1 MKILENVIANRNLLF
16 TDASTGKTIPVGAL
30 YRSLGL
36 NPVEKGLIFLYNDNQ
51 LSSIEVLLNFY
62 GTAHTIAVLGQKLH
76 PEFKDRL
83 EEEYHPKYIFDPSR
97 EEIQG
102 YTIKAFSESVN
113 IHVKKDY
120 QSEVVINPEIKILLS
135 TSGTTGIPKLV
146 KLSDE
151 SLYQN
156 ALSILQYMP
165 ILESDVVPLNVPINF
180 VYGFSIFT
188 TNCMRAGRIVC
199 TDKDIMQKTFWDEM
213 EEFGYS
219 TLGGVPYLYENLN
232 RIGFFRKNSPSL
244 RYMTH
249 TGGVIN
255 GELRKTIFS
264 YCHEFE
270 KQFFA
275 QYGQTEAGGR
285 MAYLSTD
292 GLLEAETSIG
302 TPVHGGD
309 FSIDPD
315 TDELLF
321 SHNSIYGGY
330 ANTLKDL
337 TSYEQPTVLRTGD
350 TAQKGKNGI
359 YYITGRIKRI
369 MKLFGIRLNLDEV
382 EFILKNEIEGNT
394 FVCLNS
400 NDKKIVV
407 LYDNPDIDPQIITE
421 TIKNKLRINPQYVRT
436 DLIESFPLSQNGKI
450 NYPLLQNLQHENI

>member
-1 MKILENVIANRNLLF
+1 MKILENVIANRSLSF
-16 TDASTGKTIPVGAL
+16 IEASSGKSVPVGTL

-62 GTAHTIAVLGQKLH
+62 GTAHAIAILGQKLH
-76 PEFKDRL
+76 PDFKERL
-83 EEEYHPKYIFDPSR
+83 EAEYRPKYIFDPSR
-97 EEIQG
+97 EELQG
-102 YTIKAFSESVN
+102 YSSREFSETIKIFVKEDYKPEVS
-113 IHVKKDY
+113 IHPD
-120 QSEVVINPEIKILLS
+120 IKILLS
-135 TSGTTGIPKLV
+135 TSGTTGVPKLV

-151 SLYQN
+151 SLYKN
-156 ALSILQYMP
+156 AVSILQYMP

-188 TNCMRAGRIVC
+188 TNCMRAGKIVC
-199 TDKDIMQKTFWDEM
+199 TDKDIMQKAFWDEM
-213 EEFGYS
+213 EEYGYS

-232 RIGFFRKNSPSL
+232 RIGFFRKDSKSL

-255 GELRKTIFS
+255 GELRKTIFN

-292 GLLEAETSIG
+292 GLLEEETSIG
-302 TPVHGGD
+302 SPVHGAS
-309 FSIDPD
+309 FEIDPE

-321 SHNSIYGGY
+321 FHESICGGY
-330 ANTLKDL
+330 ANTLHDL
-337 TSYEQPTVLRTGD
+337 ATYEQPKVLRTGD
-350 TAQKGKNGI
+350 TARRGQNGL

-382 EFILKNEIEGNT
+382 EFILKNELEGNT

-400 NDKKIVV
+400 NDKKIIV
-407 LYDNPDIDPQIITE
+407 LYDNNEIDPQIITE
-421 TIKNKLRINPQYVRT
+421 IIKNKLRINPQYVRT
-436 DLIESFPLSQNGKI
+436 EHIETFPLSQNGKI

>member
-1 MKILENVIANRNLLF
+1 MKILENVIANKNLLF
-16 TDASTGKTIPVGAL
+16 TDASSGATTPVGTL

-51 LSSIEVLLNFY
+51 LPSVEVLLNFY
-62 GTAHTIAVLGQKLH
+62 GTAHAIAVLGQKLH
-76 PEFKDRL
+76 PEFKERL
-83 EEEYHPKYIFDPSR
+83 EAEYRPKYIFDPSR
-97 EEIQG
+97 EEVLG
-102 YTIKAFSESVN
+102 YELKEFSETVK
-113 IHVKKDY
+113 IFAKKDY
-120 QSEVVINPEIKILLS
+120 QPEVVIHPEIKILLS
-135 TSGTTGIPKLV
+135 TSGTTGVPKLV

-151 SLYQN
+151 NLYQN
-156 ALSILQYMP
+156 AISILQYMP
-165 ILESDVVPLNVPINF
+165 IQGTDVVPLNVPINF

-199 TDKDIMQKTFWDEM
+199 TDKDIMQKAFWDEM
-213 EEFGYS
+213 EEYGYS

-232 RIGFFRKNSPSL
+232 RIGFFRKDSASL

-255 GELRKTIFS
+255 AELRKTIFN

-285 MAYLSTD
+285 MAYLTTD
-292 GLLEAETSIG
+292 GLLEEETSIG
-302 TPVHGGD
+302 TPVHGGS
-309 FSIDPD
+309 FEIDSE

-321 SHNSIYGGY
+321 LHSSISGGY
-330 ANTLKDL
+330 ANKLEDL
-337 TSYEQPTVLRTGD
+337 ATYEQPKLLRTGD
-350 TAQKGKNGI
+350 TARRGHNGL

-382 EFILKNEIEGNT
+382 EFILKNELEGNT
-394 FVCLNS
+394 FVCLNA
-400 NDKKIVV
+400 NDKKIIV
-407 LYDNPDIDPQIITE
+407 LYDNKDIDPQIITE

-436 DLIESFPLSQNGKI
+436 EHIESFPLSQNGKI

>member
-1 MKILENVIANRNLLF
+1 MKILENIIANKNLLF
-16 TDASTGKTIPVGAL
+16 TEASSGRTIPVGTL

-36 NPVEKGLIFLYNDNQ
+36 NPVEKGLLFLYNDNQ
-51 LSSIEVLLNFY
+51 LPGIEVLLNFY
-62 GTAHTIAVLGQKLH
+62 GTAHTIALLGQKLH
-76 PEFKDRL
+76 TEFKDRI
-83 EEEYHPKYIFDPSR
+83 EAEYRPKYIFDPQR
-97 EEIQG
+97 EEIPG
-102 YTIKAFSESVN
+102 YSLKEFSDTIKIFMKDDYKSEIS
-113 IHVKKDY
+113 IH
-120 QSEVVINPEIKILLS
+120 PEIKILLS
-135 TSGTTGIPKLV
+135 TSGTTGVPKLV
-146 KLSDE
+146 KLSDDN
-151 SLYQN
+151 LYQN
-156 ALSILQYMP
+156 AISILQYMP

-199 TDKDIMQKTFWDEM
+199 SDKDIMQKAFWEEM
-213 EEFGYS
+213 EEYGYS

-232 RIGFFRKNSPSL
+232 RIGFFRKDSPGL
-244 RYMTH
+244 RYFTH

-255 GELRKTIFS
+255 GELRKTLFS

-270 KQFFA
+270 KEFFA

-285 MAYLSTD
+285 MAYLTTD
-292 GLLEAETSIG
+292 GLLEEETSIG
-302 TPVHGGD
+302 TPVHGGN
-309 FSIDPD
+309 FSIDPE

-321 SHNSIYGGY
+321 SHSSIFGGY
-330 ANTLKDL
+330 ANKLEDL
-337 TSYEQPTVLRTGD
+337 TAYEQPLVLHTGD
-350 TAQKGKNGI
+350 TARKGQNGI

-382 EFILKNEIEGNT
+382 EFILKNELKGNT

-407 LYDNPDIDPQIITE
+407 LYDNPEIDPQVITE

-436 DLIESFPLSQNGKI
+436 ELIESFPLSQNGKI

>member
-1 MKILENVIANRNLLF
+1 MKILENVIANKNLLF
-16 TDASTGKTIPVGAL
+16 TDASTGATTPVGTL

-62 GTAHTIAVLGQKLH
+62 GTAHAIAVLGQKLH
-76 PEFKDRL
+76 SEFKERL
-83 EEEYHPKYIFDPSR
+83 EGEYRPKYIFDPSR
-97 EEIQG
+97 DEVQG
-102 YTIKAFSESVN
+102 YSLKEFSET
-113 IHVKKDY
+113 VKIFAKEDY
-120 QSEVVINPEIKILLS
+120 QPEVTIHPEIKILLS
-135 TSGTTGIPKLV
+135 TSGTTGVPKLV

-151 SLYQN
+151 NLYQN
-156 ALSILQYMP
+156 AISILQYMP
-165 ILESDVVPLNVPINF
+165 ILETDVVPLNVPINF

-199 TDKDIMQKTFWDEM
+199 TDKDIMQKAFWDEM
-213 EEFGYS
+213 EQYGYS

-232 RIGFFRKNSPSL
+232 RIGFFRKNSASL

-255 GELRKTIFS
+255 AELRKTIFN

-285 MAYLSTD
+285 MAYLTTD
-292 GLLEAETSIG
+292 GLLEEETSIG
-302 TPVHGGD
+302 TPVNGGS
-309 FSIDPD
+309 FQIDPE

-321 SHNSIYGGY
+321 LHTSISGGY
-330 ANTLKDL
+330 ANKLEDL
-337 TSYEQPTVLRTGD
+337 STYEQPRLLRTGD
-350 TAQKGKNGI
+350 TARRGQNGL

-382 EFILKNEIEGNT
+382 EFILKNELEGNT

-400 NDKKIVV
+400 NDKKIIV
-407 LYDNPDIDPQIITE
+407 LYDNSEIDPRIITE

-436 DLIESFPLSQNGKI
+436 EHIESFPLSQNGKI

>member
-62 GTAHTIAVLGQKLH
+62 GTALSIAVLGQKLH
-76 PEFKDRL
+76 PEFKERL

-97 EEIQG
+97 EEIPG
-102 YTIKAFSESVN
+102 YTIKAFSESVT

-120 QSEVVINPEIKILLS
+120 KCEVTINPEIKILLS

-156 ALSILQYMP
+156 AVSILQYMP

-188 TNCMRAGRIVC
+188 TNCMRAARIVC
-199 TDKDIMQKTFWDEM
+199 TEKDIMQKAFWDEM

-232 RIGFFRKNSPSL
+232 RIGFFRKDSPSL

-285 MAYLSTD
+285 MAYLTTD

-302 TPVHGGD
+302 TPVQGGD

-315 TDELLF
+315 TEELLF

-330 ANTLKDL
+330 AHTLKDL
-337 TSYEQPTVLRTGD
+337 ASYEQPAVLRTGD

-382 EFILKNEIEGNT
+382 EFILKNEMEGNT
-394 FVCLNS
+394 FVCLNF
-400 NDKKIVV
+400 NDKKIIV
-407 LYDNPDIDPQIITE
+407 LYDNQEIDPQVITE
-421 TIKNKLRINPQYVRT
+421 TIKNKLRINPQYVRAEY
-436 DLIESFPLSQNGKI
+436 IESFPLSPNGKI

>member
-1 MKILENVIANRNLLF
+1 MKILENVIANKNLLF
-16 TDASTGKTIPVGAL
+16 TDASTGNTIPVGTL

-62 GTAHTIAVLGQKLH
+62 GTAHTIALLGQKLH
-76 PEFKDRL
+76 SEFKDRM
-83 EEEYHPKYIFDPSR
+83 EAEYRPKYIFDPSR
-97 EEIQG
+97 DEVEG
-102 YTIKAFSESVN
+102 YSIRAFSDT
-113 IHVKKDY
+113 VKIFMKDDY
-120 QSEVVINPEIKILLS
+120 QSEITIHPEIKLLLS

-151 SLYQN
+151 NLYQN
-156 ALSILQYMP
+156 AVSILQYMP

-188 TNCMRAGRIVC
+188 TNCMRAGRMVC
-199 TDKDIMQKTFWDEM
+199 TDKDIMQKAFWDEM
-213 EEFGYS
+213 EEYGYS
-219 TLGGVPYLYENLN
+219 TLGGVPFLYENLN
-232 RIGFFRKNSPSL
+232 RIGFFRKDSQSL
-244 RYMTH
+244 RYLTH

-255 GELRKTIFS
+255 GELRKTIFA
-264 YCHEFE
+264 YCLEFE

-285 MAYLSTD
+285 MAYLTTD
-292 GLLEAETSIG
+292 GLLEEETSIG
-302 TPVHGGD
+302 TPVYGGN

-321 SHNSIYGGY
+321 SHTSIFGGY
-330 ANTLKDL
+330 AHTLQDL
-337 TSYEQPTVLRTGD
+337 SSYEQPAVLRTGD
-350 TAQKGKNGI
+350 TAKKEDNGI
-359 YYITGRIKRI
+359 YSITGRIKRI

-382 EFILKNEIEGNT
+382 EFILKNELEGNT

-400 NDKKIVV
+400 NDKKIIV
-407 LYDNPDIDPQIITE
+407 LYDNPEIDPQTITE
-421 TIKNKLRINPQYVRT
+421 IIKNKLRINPQYVRT
-436 DLIESFPLSQNGKI
+436 EHIESFPLSQNGKI

>member
-1 MKILENVIANRNLLF
+1 MKILENVMANKNLVF
-16 TDASTGKTIPVGAL
+16 TEASSGTTIPLEVLSG
-30 YRSLGL
+30 SLGL
-36 NPVEKGLIFLYNDNQ
+36 NPAEKGLLFLYNDNQ
-51 LSSIEVLLNFY
+51 LPGIEVLLNFY
-62 GTAHTIAVLGQKLH
+62 GTAHTIAILGQKLH
-76 PEFKDRL
+76 SEFKDRI
-83 EEEYHPKYIFDPSR
+83 EAEYRPKYIFDPLR
-97 EEIQG
+97 EEIPG
-102 YTIKAFSESVN
+102 YSMKKLSDTISIFMKDDYQDEVN
-113 IHVKKDY
+113 IH
-120 QSEVVINPEIKILLS
+120 PEIKILLS

-151 SLYQN
+151 NLYQN
-156 ALSILQYMP
+156 AISILQYMP

-199 TDKDIMQKTFWDEM
+199 SDKDIMQKAFWDEM
-213 EEFGYS
+213 EEYGYS

-232 RIGFFRKNSPSL
+232 RIGFFRKDSPSI
-244 RYMTH
+244 RYFTH

-255 GELRKTIFS
+255 AELRKTIFS
-264 YCHEFE
+264 YCHEFG
-270 KQFFA
+270 KDFFA

-285 MAYLSTD
+285 MAYLTTD
-292 GLLEAETSIG
+292 GLLEEETSIG
-302 TPVHGGD
+302 TPVKGGN

-321 SHNSIYGGY
+321 SHSSIFGGY
-330 ANTLKDL
+330 ANTLADL
-337 TSYEQPTVLRTGD
+337 ATYEQSSVLHTGD
-350 TAQKGKNGI
+350 TARKGPNGI

-382 EFILKNEIEGNT
+382 EFILKNELKGNT

-407 LYDNPDIDPQIITE
+407 LYDNPDVDPQVITE

-436 DLIESFPLSQNGKI
+436 ERIESFPLSQNGKI

>member
-16 TDASTGKTIPVGAL
+16 TDASTGKTIPVGVL

-76 PEFKDRL
+76 PEFKARL

-97 EEIQG
+97 GEISG
-102 YTIKAFSESVN
+102 YTVKSFSDSVD
-113 IHVKKDY
+113 IHTRKDY
-120 QSEVVINPEIKILLS
+120 KSEITIHPEIKILLS

-156 ALSILQYMP
+156 AVSILQYMP
-165 ILESDVVPLNVPINF
+165 VLESDVVPLNVPINF

-199 TDKDIMQKTFWDEM
+199 TDKDIMQKAFWDEM

-232 RIGFFRKNSPSL
+232 RIGFFRKDSPSL

-255 GELRKTIFS
+255 GELRKIIFS

-285 MAYLSTD
+285 MAYLTTD

-302 TPVHGGD
+302 TPVQGGD
-309 FSIDPD
+309 FKIDPE

-330 ANTLKDL
+330 ANTLQDL
-337 TSYEQPTVLRTGD
+337 TTYEQPSVLRTGD
-350 TAQKGKNGI
+350 TAQKGSNGI

-382 EFILKNEIEGNT
+382 EFILKNEMEGNT

-400 NDKKIVV
+400 NDKKIIV
-407 LYDNPDIDPQIITE
+407 LYDNPDINPQTVTE
-421 TIKNKLRINPQYVRT
+421 AIKNKLRINPQYIRT
-436 DLIESFPLSQNGKI
+436 ELIESFPLSQNGKI

>member
-1 MKILENVIANRNLLF
+1 MKILENVIANKNLLF
-16 TDASTGKTIPVGAL
+16 TDASSGATTPVGTL

-51 LSSIEVLLNFY
+51 LPSVEVLLNFY
-62 GTAHTIAVLGQKLH
+62 GTAHAIAVLGQKLH
-76 PEFKDRL
+76 PEFKERL
-83 EEEYHPKYIFDPSR
+83 EAEYRPKYIFDPSR
-97 EEIQG
+97 EEVEG
-102 YTIKAFSESVN
+102 YELKEFSETVK
-113 IHVKKDY
+113 IFAKKDY
-120 QSEVVINPEIKILLS
+120 QPEVVIHPEIKILLS
-135 TSGTTGIPKLV
+135 TSGTTGVPKLV

-151 SLYQN
+151 NLYQN
-156 ALSILQYMP
+156 AISILQYMP
-165 ILESDVVPLNVPINF
+165 IQGTDVVPLNVPINF

-188 TNCMRAGRIVC
+188 TNCMQAGRIVC
-199 TDKDIMQKTFWDEM
+199 TDKDIMQKAFWDEM
-213 EEFGYS
+213 EEYGYS

-232 RIGFFRKNSPSL
+232 RIGFFRKDSASL

-255 GELRKTIFS
+255 AELRKTIFN

-285 MAYLSTD
+285 MAYLTTD
-292 GLLEAETSIG
+292 GLLEEETSIG
-302 TPVHGGD
+302 TPVHGGS
-309 FSIDPD
+309 FEIDSE

-321 SHNSIYGGY
+321 LHSSISGGY
-330 ANTLKDL
+330 ANKLEDL
-337 TSYEQPTVLRTGD
+337 ATYEQPKLLRTGD
-350 TAQKGKNGI
+350 TARKGQNGL

-382 EFILKNEIEGNT
+382 EFILKNELEGNT
-394 FVCLNS
+394 FVCLNA
-400 NDKKIVV
+400 NDKKIIV
-407 LYDNPDIDPQIITE
+407 LYDNKDIDPQIITE

-436 DLIESFPLSQNGKI
+436 EHIESFPLSQNGKI

>member
-16 TDASTGKTIPVGAL
+16 TDATTGKTIPVGTL

-76 PEFKDRL
+76 PEFKARL
-83 EEEYHPKYIFDPSR
+83 EEEYRPKYIFDPSR
-97 EEIQG
+97 EEVPG
-102 YTIKAFSESVN
+102 YTVKAFSDSVS

-120 QSEVVINPEIKILLS
+120 QCEVVINPEIKILLS

-146 KLSDE
+146 KLSDK

-188 TNCMRAGRIVC
+188 TNCMRAGSIVC
-199 TDKDIMQKTFWDEM
+199 TDKDIMQKAFWDEM

-232 RIGFFRKNSPSL
+232 RIGFFRKDSPSL

-285 MAYLSTD
+285 MAYLTTD
-292 GLLEAETSIG
+292 GLLEDETSIG

-315 TDELLF
+315 NDELLF

-330 ANTLKDL
+330 AHTLKDL
-337 TSYEQPTVLRTGD
+337 TSYEQPAVLRTGD

-382 EFILKNEIEGNT
+382 EFILKNEMEGNT

-400 NDKKIVV
+400 NDKKIIV
-407 LYDNPDIDPQIITE
+407 LYDNPEIDPQVITE
-421 TIKNKLRINPQYVRT
+421 TIKNKLRINPQYVRA

>member
-1 MKILENVIANRNLLF
+1 MKVLENVIANKNLLF
-16 TDASTGKTIPVGAL
+16 TDASTGSTIPVGTL

-36 NPVEKGLIFLYNDNQ
+36 NPVEKGLLFLYNDNQ
-51 LSSIEVLLNFY
+51 LPSIEVLLNFY
-62 GTAHTIAVLGQKLH
+62 GTAHTIALLGQKLH
-76 PEFKDRL
+76 TEFKDRI
-83 EEEYHPKYIFDPSR
+83 EAEYRPKYIFDPLRDKIPGYSLK
-97 EEIQG
+97 EFSDSIKIFAKDDYHNEI
-102 YTIKAFSESVN
+102 A
-113 IHVKKDY
+113 IH
-120 QSEVVINPEIKILLS
+120 PEIKILLS

-151 SLYQN
+151 NLYQN
-156 ALSILQYMP
+156 AISILRYMP

-199 TDKDIMQKTFWDEM
+199 SDKDIMQKAFWEEM
-213 EEFGYS
+213 EEYGYS
-219 TLGGVPYLYENLN
+219 TLGGVPFLYENLN
-232 RIGFFRKNSPSL
+232 RIGFFRKDSPSL
-244 RYMTH
+244 RYFTH

-255 GELRKTIFS
+255 EALRKTIFS

-270 KQFFA
+270 KDFFA

-285 MAYLSTD
+285 MAYLTTD
-292 GLLEAETSIG
+292 GLLEEETSIG

-309 FSIDPD
+309 FSIDSD

-321 SHNSIYGGY
+321 SHSSIFGGY
-330 ANTLKDL
+330 ANTLEDL
-337 TSYEQPTVLRTGD
+337 ATYEQPAVLHTGD
-350 TAQKGKNGI
+350 TARKGQNGI

-382 EFILKNEIEGNT
+382 ESILKNELKGNT

-400 NDKKIVV
+400 NDKKIIV
-407 LYDNPDIDPQIITE
+407 LYDNQDIDPQVITE
-421 TIKNKLRINPQYVRT
+421 IIKNKLRINPLYVRT
-436 DLIESFPLSQNGKI
+436 EPIESFPLSQNGKI

>member
-1 MKILENVIANRNLLF
+1 MKILENVIANKNLVF
-16 TDASTGKTIPVGAL
+16 TDASSGKTIPIGAL

-36 NPVEKGLIFLYNDNQ
+36 NPVEKGLLFLYNDNQ
-51 LSSIEVLLNFY
+51 LPGIEVLLNFY
-62 GTAHTIAVLGQKLH
+62 GTAHAIALLGQKLNS
-76 PEFKDRL
+76 EFKDRI
-83 EEEYHPKYIFDPSR
+83 EAEYRPKYIFDPQR
-97 EEIQG
+97 EAIPG
-102 YTIKAFSESVN
+102 YSLKEFSETIKIFTRDNYKSEVN
-113 IHVKKDY
+113 IHPD
-120 QSEVVINPEIKILLS
+120 IKILLS

-151 SLYQN
+151 NLYQN
-156 ALSILQYMP
+156 AISILQYMP

-199 TDKDIMQKTFWDEM
+199 SDKDIMQKAFWDEM
-213 EEFGYS
+213 EEYGYS

-232 RIGFFRKNSPSL
+232 RIGFFRKDSPSL
-244 RYMTH
+244 RYFTH

-255 GELRKTIFS
+255 GELRKTLFS
-264 YCHEFE
+264 YCSEYD
-270 KQFFA
+270 KRFFA

-285 MAYLSTD
+285 MAYLTTD
-292 GLLEAETSIG
+292 GLLEEETSIG
-302 TPVHGGD
+302 TPVEGGS
-309 FSIDPD
+309 FSIHPE

-321 SHNSIYGGY
+321 SHVSIFGGY
-330 ANTLKDL
+330 ANTLEDL
-337 TSYEQPTVLRTGD
+337 ASYEQPSVLHTGD
-350 TAQKGKNGI
+350 TATKGENGI

-382 EFILKNEIEGNT
+382 EFILKNELKGNT

-400 NDKKIVV
+400 NDKKIIV
-407 LYDNPDIDPQIITE
+407 LYDNKDIDPEIITE

-436 DLIESFPLSQNGKI
+436 ELIESFPLSQNGKI

>member
-1 MKILENVIANRNLLF
+1 MKILENVIANKNLLF
-16 TDASTGKTIPVGAL
+16 TDASTGASTPVGTL

-51 LSSIEVLLNFY
+51 VPSIEVLLNFY
-62 GTAHTIAVLGQKLH
+62 GTAHAIAVLGQKLH
-76 PEFKDRL
+76 PEFKERL
-83 EEEYHPKYIFDPSR
+83 EAEYRPKYIFDPAR
-97 EEIQG
+97 DEVQG
-102 YTIKAFSESVN
+102 YSLKEFSET
-113 IHVKKDY
+113 VKIFAKEDY
-120 QSEVVINPEIKILLS
+120 QPEVTIHPDIKILLS
-135 TSGTTGIPKLV
+135 TSGTTGVPKLV

-151 SLYQN
+151 NLYQN
-156 ALSILQYMP
+156 AVSILQYMP

-199 TDKDIMQKTFWDEM
+199 TDKDIMQKAFWDEM
-213 EEFGYS
+213 EEYGYS

-232 RIGFFRKNSPSL
+232 RIGFFRKDSTSL

-255 GELRKTIFS
+255 AELRKTIFN
-264 YCHEFE
+264 YCLEFE

-285 MAYLSTD
+285 MAYLTTD
-292 GLLEAETSIG
+292 GLLEEETSIG
-302 TPVHGGD
+302 TPVHGGS
-309 FSIDPD
+309 FQIDPE

-321 SHNSIYGGY
+321 LHSSISGGY
-330 ANTLKDL
+330 ANKLEDL
-337 TSYEQPTVLRTGD
+337 STYEQPKLLHTGD
-350 TAQKGKNGI
+350 TGRRGQNGL

-382 EFILKNEIEGNT
+382 EFILKNELEGNT
-394 FVCLNS
+394 VVCLNG
-400 NDKKIVV
+400 NDKKIIV
-407 LYDNPDIDPQIITE
+407 LYDNINIDPQTITE

-436 DLIESFPLSQNGKI
+436 EHIESFPLSQNGKI